1 MNLQQQQLPLYNTL
15 LPVQLHVSTILRKLL
30 LQLLK
35 DEKNETQRSSNL
47 ALEQNLGESQTK

>member
-15 LPVQLHVSTILRKLL
+15 LLVQLHVSTILRKLL

-35 DEKNETQRSSNL
+35 DEKNETQRSSDL
-47 ALEQNLGESQTK
+47 ALEQNLGESQTE